1 MCSKLINWGQGW
13 SALQDADLNSGA
25 VHSSLAFSLRITMR
39 STLYRIAIAALL
51 ATAIRAQDTT
61 VCTVVPFASNTQGFE
76 YAANFTQLGTCSTA
90 DFK

>member
-1 MCSKLINWGQGW
+1 
-13 SALQDADLNSGA
+13 
-25 VHSSLAFSLRITMR
+25 MR